1 MRWPSRLDL
10 GIYAVCGLLIA
21 VIGWRA
27 LSGGHG
33 GAAPAGPAP
42 RPSVSVAVRDAPTR
56 AVVYVVGAVHR
67 PGVYTLKEGQRVR
80 DAVARAGGPTAAA
93 DLAAVNLAG
102 RIVDAQQVVV
112 PTQAAIVTGG
122 APPAAAAAPVVSLST
137 ATVEQLDTLD
147 GVGPAT
153 AEKIV
158 AYRTEHGGFRALEE
172 LAEVPGIGPKKLEGL
187 RGQLQP

>member
-10 GIYAVCGLLIA
+10 GIYGVCGLLIA
-21 VIGWRA
+21 VIGGRA
-27 LSGGHG
+27 LT
-33 GAAPAGPAP
+33 GAHSPAEPQSPAS
-42 RPSVSVAVRDAPTR
+42 RPPPTVDVRDDPAR
-56 AVVYVVGAVHR
+56 AVVYVVGAVQK
-67 PGVYTLKEGQRVR
+67 PGVYALKEGQRVA

-93 DLAAVNLAG
+93 DLAALNLAG
-102 RIVDAQQVVV
+102 RLVDAQQVIV
-112 PTQAAIVTGG
+112 PTKAASGPG
-122 APPAAAAAPVVSLST
+122 PAVAAPTVVSLST

-158 AYRTEHGGFRALEE
+158 AYRTEHGGFRSLDE
-172 LAEVPGIGPKKLEGL
+172 LAEVPGIGPKKLDGL

>member
-1 MRWPSRLDL
+1 M
-10 GIYAVCGLLIA
+10 IYLVCGLLVA

-27 LSGGHG
+27 LAGSREST
-33 GAAPAGPAP
+33 APVAPAP
-42 RPSVSVAVRDAPTR
+42 RPASRVEVREVAPR
-56 AVVYVVGAVHR
+56 AVVYVVGAVRR
-67 PGVYTLKEGQRVR
+67 PGVYSLTEGQRVR
-80 DAVARAGGPTAAA
+80 DALARAGGPTGAA
-93 DLAAVNLAG
+93 DLAALNLAA
-102 RIVDAQQVVV
+102 RLVDAQQVVV
-112 PTQAAIVTGG
+112 PVRS
-122 APPAAAAAPVVSLST
+122 AAAGTPVGTTPQSAPVSLAT

-158 AYRTEHGGFRALEE
+158 AYRAEHGGFRSLDE